1 MGGGGGNGNLLA
13 SLLACVCKDGRQC
26 RLEAGKGPQ
35 GLGEEWAVALTHHTQ
50 PVYSSPGSFRRDHG
64 SSSLPGALEWSP
76 DWTYSQEMCLSL
88 CELLAPVSFMPE
100 EVGLNGA

>member
-1 MGGGGGNGNLLA
+1 MALIHHIYGPPSLSTAPQAA
-13 SLLACVCKDGRQC
+13 S
-26 RLEAGKGPQ
+26 
-35 GLGEEWAVALTHHTQ
+35 GEI
-50 PVYSSPGSFRRDHG
+50 SSI
-64 SSSLPGALEWSP
+64 LPGALEWSP